1 MKNSVALN
9 CPMNYIKQKFMN
21 KTILV
26 FVNNRDI
33 LFARYGTILSG
44 EIYFVQPYRVKF
56 SARLADVARFFR
68 FYVLK

>member
-1 MKNSVALN
+1 
-9 CPMNYIKQKFMN
+9 MNQ
-21 KTILV
+21 TILV

-56 SARLADVARFFR
+56 SARLVDVARFFR